1 MALKSKAIHE
11 GYIYIGPASLCP
23 CPGVNTPFLVVTG
36 DDNKYA
42 EILIKERSHGILRS
56 KSNFKITH
64 GVIGKQASNKTWYTF
79 NISYLN
85 GVFENSLIGWCNCT
99 QNLELL
105 WQSEAQAQKL
115 EDYIQDSRILT
126 LNTNNLHLSIAQ
138 GDPLLTLKR
147 SDKIM

>member
-64 GVIGKQASNKTWYTF
+64 GVIGKQASKKTWYTF

-115 EDYIQDSRILT
+115 EDYIQDSRIMK
-126 LNTNNLHLSIAQ
+126 LNTKKKTFPRPPQ
-138 GDPLLTLKR
+138 DPCVSCR
-147 SDKIM
+147 M